1 MADARS
7 AKTPTAISLEI
18 RYVGVV
24 GGRYSLP
31 RLDAG
36 GGETEVFACRTVSL
50 SPTSVVVAAPV
61 AGDIGQSVSF
71 LFEHLG
77 FVKGSIARHIPGGF
91 EVDIANEG
99 EDRER
104 LAAKISW
111 LKNHR
116 LRKAVDR
123 REAPR
128 RYPRVPR
135 AYFYLEDGVEHP
147 CFVIDI
153 SVSGAGLSAQLRP
166 PIGTAITL
174 GDIRSTVVRHMET
187 GFGVAFDVAPAPDAL
202 ETRVGAR
209 RTAVH

>member
-1 MADARS
+1 MADTRPPKVPPAVS
-7 AKTPTAISLEI
+7 IEV

-31 RLDAG
+31 RPDTS
-36 GGETEVFACRTVSL
+36 GGETDVYACRTVSL

-61 AGDIGQSVSF
+61 AGNIGQVVTL
-71 LFEHLG
+71 LFEHIG
-77 FVKGSIARHIPGGF
+77 FVKGSIARHVQGGF

-99 EDRER
+99 DEREK

-128 RYPRVPR
+128 RYPRVPK

-166 PIGTAITL
+166 LLETAITL
-174 GDIRSTVVRHMET
+174 GDIPGTVTRRMEI
-187 GFGVAFDVAPAPDAL
+187 GFGVTFTEAVASEVL
-202 ETRVGAR
+202 ESRVGAR
-209 RTAVH
+209 RTGSQ